1 MAPNKPKVSVL
12 VLCYNQEDTIGQTLE
27 SLIGQKTDF
36 NIEILIGDD
45 SSSDQTR
52 AICLS
57 YAEAYPSIVSLHPV
71 TPNVGLLENYKRLV
85 LLAKGNYVS
94 CCAGDDYWIDPFK
107 LQKQADF
114 LDTHPDYGMVH
125 SNYTI
130 LFDETGKTEVVEKKV
145 PEGTVLGQLLSG
157 NFVAALT
164 AMYRTIYVQEA
175 INEGILSSDFPM
187 EDYPVWLY
195 ISERSK
201 IGFLSENTAVWRK
214 MEESVS
220 NTKNLSRQ
228 LRFHW
233 ATIEVKI
240 LFAKRNGYDAIIPQ
254 LIDSLR
260 SSLFYAAINK
270 QSDVALQIS
279 RRIQDID
286 HLSVKDH
293 LILAA
298 SKYRLLR
305 QVLKIWMSRGSRN

>member
-1 MAPNKPKVSVL
+1 MTPNIPKVSVL
-12 VLCYNQEDTIGQTLE
+12 VLCYNQEETIRQTLE

-57 YAEAYPSIVSLHPV
+57 YVEAYPDLVCLHPV
-71 TPNVGLLENYKRLV
+71 APNVGLLENYKRLV
-85 LLAKGNYVS
+85 LLAKGNYIS
-94 CCAGDDYWIDPFK
+94 CCAGDDYWIDPLK

-114 LDTHPDYGMVH
+114 LDKHPDYGMVH
-125 SNYTI
+125 TNYTI
-130 LFDETGKTEVVEKKV
+130 LFDETGKTEIVSKKV
-145 PEGTVLGQLLSG
+145 PEGIVLGQLLSG

-175 INEGILSSDFPM
+175 INEDILSSDFPM

-201 IGFLSENTAVWRK
+201 VGFLSDNTAVWRK
-214 MEESVS
+214 MEESIS
-220 NTKNLSRQ
+220 NTKSISRQ
-228 LRFHW
+228 VRFHW

-240 LFAKRNGYDAIIPQ
+240 LFAKRNGYEAIMPQ
-254 LIDSLR
+254 LINSLR
-260 SSLFYAAINK
+260 ASLFYAAINK
-270 QSDVALQIS
+270 QRDTALQIS
-279 RRIQDID
+279 KRIQDID
-286 HLSVKDH
+286 QLSVKDH

-298 SKYRLLR
+298 SKYQVLR
-305 QVLKIWMSRGSRN
+305 QILKIWISRGGRN